1 MTLKVAILIPT
12 TSKKRDSWKT
22 MKDTYLY
29 KTIKSFLQS
38 VSTNDANQYTF
49 FLGYD
54 IDDRIFSIE
63 KQQAILNKFQKVFKQ
78 ITITWI
84 SLSGIEKGHL
94 TKMWNRLFRNA
105 FNVGNDSFY
114 QCGDD
119 IDFCTKG
126 WVESTIQML
135 QIHNNIGIS
144 GPINNNNR
152 ILTQAMVSRKH
163 MEIFGFFF
171 PESIINWCCDDW
183 YNWVYQPNYFYPIK
197 EHFCANIG
205 GQPRYIINN
214 NRNFNTSDLSLMK
227 NTRLLREST
236 YALAKEHSK
245 IIKDYVDK
253 QINDTDRQYVI

>member
-1 MTLKVAILIPT
+1 MTHKVAILIPT
-12 TSKKRDSWKT
+12 TSKNRDSWKT

-105 FNVGNDSFY
+105 FNVGNDYFY

-119 IDFCTKG
+119 VQFVSPN
-126 WVESTIQML
+126 WVDESIKKLYSNNQIGLTGPLDLGRLNINKDHSPGGEKFIQ
-135 QIHNNIGIS
+135 
-144 GPINNNNR
+144 
-152 ILTQAMVSRKH
+152 TQSFVSRKH
-163 MEIFGFFF
+163 MDIFGFYF
-171 PESIINWCCDDW
+171 PEEIRNWYCDDW
-183 YNWVYQPNYFYPIK
+183 ITKVYYPNHFYQLKHYVINK
-197 EHFCANIG
+197 G
-205 GQPRYIINN
+205 GSPRYEISGTLEKNDPVKVKCNELIHQGKDKLEKFINSN
-214 NRNFNTSDLSLMK
+214 
-227 NTRLLREST
+227 
-236 YALAKEHSK
+236 AL
-245 IIKDYVDK
+245 
-253 QINDTDRQYVI
+253 